1 MVLKMKY
8 LLLYC
13 LLLGSE
19 AFAFTIPAAPSKAKD
34 TTASKAGLQGRRHPA
49 SRKFNYNRKIS
60 PSEINKYLHPEII
73 ITENAIDCGGTE
85 PIVVDGVIQGC
96 VFTNTDEEILDAIE
110 ALTITK
116 NLTDVPDFENNI
128 IEDPPS
134 DLSGRSLP
142 DPEDVGPGS
151 HISLA
156 KREPWQYT
164 LTYCHTSGVSGSIDP
179 PITAT
184 ALSVCKSMDNLAGT
198 HTRSVSWVIVSYGA
212 GSTAT
217 YMFAWGT
224 RNRIRH
230 DYNFVSLKD
239 GDDWVW
245 SSFQGQCF
253 GIVMA
258 IAKQLCRI
266 RAIEVTRGGYV
277 DAYDPSR
284 GAGRI
289 RLIALEY
296 YVVGSHWNDTEL
308 YCYP

>member
-1 MVLKMKY
+1 MKY

-13 LLLGSE
+13 LLLGTE
-19 AFAFTIPAAPSKAKD
+19 TLAVTIPAALSKAKD

-60 PSEINKYLHPEII
+60 PSEINKYLHPEIVI
-73 ITENAIDCGGTE
+73 AENTIDCGNTQ

-96 VFTNTDEEILDAIE
+96 IFTNTDEEILDAIE
-110 ALTITK
+110 ALTIAK
-116 NLTDVPDFENNI
+116 NLTDVPDFENHI

-134 DLSGRSLP
+134 DLNSRSLP
-142 DPEDVGPGS
+142 DSEDVGPSS
-151 HISLA
+151 HMSLA

-164 LTYCHTSGVSGSIDP
+164 LTYCHTSGVAGSIDP

-184 ALSVCKSMDNLAGT
+184 ALSVCRSMDNLAGT
-198 HTRSVSWVIVSYGA
+198 HTRSVSWVIVSYGT
-212 GSTAT
+212 GQTST

-230 DYNFVSLKD
+230 DYNFVSLKE

-253 GIVMA
+253 GIIMA

-266 RAIEVTRGGYV
+266 RAIEVSRGGYV

-284 GAGRI
+284 GAGRRYRI
-289 RLIALEY
+289 GLDPNPLS
-296 YVVGSHWNDTEL
+296 G
-308 YCYP
+308 PG